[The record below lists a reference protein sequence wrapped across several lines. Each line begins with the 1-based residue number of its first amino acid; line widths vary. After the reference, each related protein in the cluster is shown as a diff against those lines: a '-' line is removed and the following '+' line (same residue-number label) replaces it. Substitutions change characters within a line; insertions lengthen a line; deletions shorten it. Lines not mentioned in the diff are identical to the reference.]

1 MDESWRE
8 VLWTVFGYV
17 MPVKGEMKV
26 RDFDTYR
33 GHYCGLCKQ
42 LGRSHGQFS
51 RLFLNYDLVL
61 LAVLADALSGQQGEV
76 KCEGCII
83 NPVAKRCTRYDTDGL
98 ALAADAL
105 VMLTF
110 HKLSD
115 NVFDEHFPKNIVY
128 NIMRAGI
135 QRKHKRASAN
145 RPDIAWVIREQM
157 DEQRRL
163 EAAGC
168 DCLDEACEPTA
179 KMCEALFTAAGRDE
193 EERRVLGRLGLFCG
207 QVVYLLDAAED
218 FEDDAKKKRYN
229 VLLQQKLDKAEA
241 VEIVRRRC
249 RMAAGEIALCYN
261 LLSLT
266 QYKDILDNI
275 FFLGLPAGIAAA
287 GQKRDKRSN
296 GHGQIAGV

>member
-1 MDESWRE
+1 M
-8 VLWTVFGYV
+8 FGYV
-17 MPVKGEMKV
+17 MPVKGELKV
-26 RDFDTYR
+26 REFDAYR

-42 LGRSHGQFS
+42 LGSAYGQPS

-61 LAVLADALSGQQGEV
+61 LAMLADALSGQQGEI
-76 KCEGCII
+76 KCEGCIV

-98 ALAADAL
+98 ALAADCL

-115 NVFDEHFPKNIVY
+115 NVMDERFPKRFFY
-128 NIMRAGI
+128 QAARLAI
-135 QRKHKRASAN
+135 QKKHKKASIARPNIARLIRA
-145 RPDIAWVIREQM
+145 QM

-168 DCLDEACEPTA
+168 ACLDEACEPTA
-179 KMCEALFTAAGRDE
+179 KMCEALFAAAGRNDE
-193 EERRVLGRLGLFCG
+193 EQRILGRLGLFCG

-218 FEDDAKKKRYN
+218 FEDDAKKNRYN
-229 VLLQQKLDKAEA
+229 VLIKQNLNKEEA
-241 VEIVRRRC
+241 VETVQRRC

-261 LLSLT
+261 LLSPV

-287 GQKRDKRSN
+287 GQKRNKRSS
-296 GHGQIAGV
+296 GHGQISGV